1 MVFFD
6 VRKQLSSLFVKYC
19 GGLLEAMAKPKVL
32 GTKDYPSEL
41 CFPAAEEHDTA
52 LDFDIN
58 AKGLIHIFG
67 DKAE

>member
-1 MVFFD
+1 
-6 VRKQLSSLFVKYC
+6 
-19 GGLLEAMAKPKVL
+19 MAKPKVL

>member
-1 MVFFD
+1 M
-6 VRKQLSSLFVKYC
+6 SLRRPSIFVKDC
-19 GGLLEAMAKPKVL
+19 GGLLEAVAKPKVL

-41 CFPAAEEHDTA
+41 CFLEAEEHDTA
-52 LDFDIN
+52 LGFDTN